1 MRRIIDFYRLQ
12 IQVMREWQPTG
23 SSRLRR
29 IVVTLLISVV
39 SLGGAV
45 FLTPGFDMVPG
56 SPVIGTLLLGA
67 IILGLLNL
75 LVRPVFLA
83 LFAGISVIAV
93 AIATISFQIATFL
106 LLGRLVDQLQVS
118 GILVALIASLIY
130 AMFNTILV
138 TIFSVTSDDSYFAVL
153 MQQISAR
160 RSDVVRSDKPGLV
173 IVQIDGLAQPI
184 LAHQIRAGRVPHHV
198 ATGSA
203 RADTPRRLGGAAA
216 PADVRQPGRHPA
228 RQQRLHPGLP
238 LVGEGRR
245 QRMLVSNHPEDA
257 TRSSRRGL
265 ERRGPAL
272 ERRREHRQPGLRRRG
287 AQLHHDGDDQGQ
299 GAGPGPERA
308 LRTRSSSART
318 TTCTTIVLSIAEVIK
333 EYFQA
338 TRQERRGIEPRM
350 HRGMPYPVARAATNV
365 VAARRSR
372 RRS

>member
-138 TIFSVTSDDSYFAVL
+138 YDL
-153 MQQISAR
+153 L
-160 RSDVVRSDKPGLV
+160 G
-173 IVQIDGLAQPI
+173 
-184 LAHQIRAGRVPHHV
+184 HQ
-198 ATGSA
+198 
-203 RADTPRRLGGAAA
+203 RRLVLRRPDAA
-216 PADVRQPGRHPA
+216 D
-228 RQQRLHPGLP
+228 
-238 LVGEGRR
+238 
-245 QRMLVSNHPEDA
+245 
-257 TRSSRRGL
+257 L
-265 ERRGPAL
+265 ERGGRTSSG
-272 ERRREHRQPGLRRRG
+272 RTS
-287 AQLHHDGDDQGQ
+287 
-299 GAGPGPERA
+299 RA
-308 LRTRSSSART
+308 S
-318 TTCTTIVLSIAEVIK
+318 
-333 EYFQA
+333 
-338 TRQERRGIEPRM
+338 
-350 HRGMPYPVARAATNV
+350 
-365 VAARRSR
+365 
-372 RRS
+372 